1 MEHWCQH
8 GGGPKA
14 RVTRQ
19 RDASGLT
26 RETGN
31 MGSRPMQA
39 AVAALVSRA
48 QQGDQLAFAAIYEQ
62 YSPLVYRFL
71 RRRLDGSE
79 EIVEDLTEDVFVKV
93 YEKLDRYVERG
104 LPFTAWLYR
113 IAHNHLVDYL
123 RSLPRMTAHSLDD
136 VTEVAEV
143 AASAAYRQVL
153 DRQSLE
159 PAMARLTSE
168 QRQAIELRFMEG
180 MSVAETATTM
190 GRSDEA
196 VKKLQARALAN
207 LRRHLMPAAPATNRF
222 SRPLVATN

>member
-1 MEHWCQH
+1 
-8 GGGPKA
+8 
-14 RVTRQ
+14 
-19 RDASGLT
+19 
-26 RETGN
+26 
-31 MGSRPMQA
+31 MQA
-39 AVAALVSRA
+39 AVAELVSKA
-48 QQGDQLAFAAIYEQ
+48 QQGDQAAFASIYEQ

-71 RRRLDGSE
+71 RRRLDGSD

-123 RSLPRMTAHSLDD
+123 RSLPRTAAHSLDD
-136 VTEVAEV
+136 VAEVPEV
-143 AASAAYRQVL
+143 AAGAAYRQVL

-159 PAMARLTSE
+159 PAMARLTPE

-180 MSVAETATTM
+180 MSVAETAATM
-190 GRSDEA
+190 GRSEEA

-207 LRRHLMPAAPATNRF
+207 LRRYLVEAARPTSPVRF
-222 SRPLVATN
+222 SRVAA

>member
-1 MEHWCQH
+1 
-8 GGGPKA
+8 
-14 RVTRQ
+14 
-19 RDASGLT
+19 
-26 RETGN
+26 
-31 MGSRPMQA
+31 MQA
-39 AVAALVSRA
+39 AVAELVSKA
-48 QQGDQLAFAAIYEQ
+48 QQGDQMAFASIYEQ

-71 RRRLDGSE
+71 RRRLDGAD

-123 RSLPRMTAHSLDD
+123 RSLPRTTAHSLDD
-136 VTEVAEV
+136 VAEVPEV
-143 AASAAYRQVL
+143 AASAAYARVL

-159 PAMARLTSE
+159 PAMARLTPE

-180 MSVAETATTM
+180 MSVAETAATM
-190 GRSDEA
+190 GRSEEA

-207 LRRHLMPAAPATNRF
+207 LRRHLMPAQAPT
-222 SRPLVATN
+222 SIRPAARNNILRMAVA

>member
-1 MEHWCQH
+1 
-8 GGGPKA
+8 
-14 RVTRQ
+14 
-19 RDASGLT
+19 
-26 RETGN
+26 
-31 MGSRPMQA
+31 MQA
-39 AVAALVSRA
+39 AVAELVSKA
-48 QQGDQLAFAAIYEQ
+48 QQGDQAAFASIYEQ

-71 RRRLDGSE
+71 RRRLDGSD

-123 RSLPRMTAHSLDD
+123 RSLPRTTAHSLD
-136 VTEVAEV
+136 EVAEV
-143 AASAAYRQVL
+143 PEVAAVAAYRQVL

-159 PAMARLTSE
+159 PAMARLTPE

-180 MSVAETATTM
+180 MSVAETAATM

-207 LRRHLMPAAPATNRF
+207 LRCYLMSAEQVPTSIVRTAPSNVLRMA
-222 SRPLVATN
+222 VA